1 MLTEVF
7 SLGSCFYNQNTSGDI
22 CREWNPAP
30 PPYDPAAEAQLI
42 RMMPEG
48 VPPILLFRT
57 FVKNLAMT
65 DAIVGWGGYEL
76 SDRLSLSLRDREILG
91 ALRSRDSRPHDAVR
105 LVPRHQLRGKRR
117 TSVPRGPSPPLRR
130 LPLCGP
136 RARRDSANA
145 GHSVERIKPPA
156 RKVPLSWETE
166 S

>member
-7 SLGSCFYNQNTSGDI
+7 SLGLCFYNQNTSGDI

-91 ALRSRDSRPHDAVR
+91 ALRSRDSRPH
-105 LVPRHQLRGKRR
+105 G
-117 TSVPRGPSPPLRR
+117 
-130 LPLCGP
+130 LCGWYHASSFAANGAQVGREEQAP
-136 RARRDSANA
+136 RFDYLSVDPQNSATVGMQAAECRARNPKS
-145 GHSVERIKPPA
+145 
-156 RKVPLSWETE
+156 
-166 S
+166 